1 MLDIYCKVTVNS
13 YHIGMAFAPIPLY
26 PVLRKSIF
34 MTRSILLFLIFFQAF
49 FPFAISQKL
58 HKADKEII
66 AELQSDISYLSNDK
80 LEGRRSGTPGET
92 LASDYIITGFTKA
105 GVKPLGDSGTYLQR
119 FEIYDGRD
127 IS

>member
-13 YHIGMAFAPIPLY
+13 YHIGMAFVPIPSY
-26 PVLRKSIF
+26 PALRKSIF

-66 AELQSDISYLSNDK
+66 VDLQSDISYLSNDK
-80 LEGRRSGTPGET
+80 LEGRRYSLT
-92 LASDYIITGFTKA
+92 LQCHWQSRRLTRYCIA
-105 GVKPLGDSGTYLQR
+105 GKR
-119 FEIYDGRD
+119 FALVL
-127 IS
+127 

>member
-13 YHIGMAFAPIPLY
+13 YHIGMAFVPIPSY
-26 PVLRKSIF
+26 PALRKPTF

-66 AELQSDISYLSNDK
+66 VDLQSDISYLSNDK
-80 LEGRRSGTPGET
+80 LEGRRSGTSGEV
-92 LASDYIITGFTKA
+92 LASDYIIAGFAKA
-105 GVKPLGDSGTYLQR
+105 GLKPLGDSNTWLQR
-119 FEIYDGRD
+119 FEIYDGR
-127 IS
+127 